1 MPGPS
6 SRKLPP
12 EAGYPGL
19 PIDDGVPV
27 LSKAFAFY
35 SDVIQ
40 PRRAFNPDMVRAT
53 LNCNLQQIKHRCR

>member
-19 PIDDGVPV
+19 PIDDGAPL

-35 SDVIQ
+35 SDEIQ
-40 PRRAFNPDMVRAT
+40 PRREFYPELVSAIDQNAA
-53 LNCNLQQIKHRCR
+53 